1 MQDARTRLSAILWV
15 CALAVFLFLSPSDS
29 SAQMPQC
36 GYDRVAPSLDH
47 ARFSFRTANYVCAEL
62 ELRDLLSIDTVDL
75 KQKADAHVLLAAV
88 YYAMLAGKN
97 QQRDKALEQF
107 SAAFQAYRDWKGE
120 LDIKSEDFQALM
132 DEAKRRIEA
141 QSAPPTGES
150 PVITEPEPQPTLT
163 PTQAQGCPKST
174 AAWVSTGVFVAST
187 AFLVYGMSNAGSKW
201 SDYED
206 DPAHPQDMYDSYES
220 AVSTRN
226 VAGIITTAS
235 GLVTTYLWVKYL
247 SGRSDCGEGK
257 QEFGVRNG
265 FDIKPTRTGLALTY
279 SF

>member
-1 MQDARTRLSAILWV
+1 MQDARTRLSVIIWV
-15 CALAVFLFLSPSDS
+15 CALAVSLFLSPSDS

-36 GYDRVAPSLDH
+36 GYDRAVPSLDH

-62 ELRDLLSIDTVDL
+62 ELRDLLSIDTLDL

-88 YYAMLAGKN
+88 YYAMLSGKN

-107 SAAFQAYRDWKGE
+107 SAAFKAYRDWKGE

-150 PVITEPEPQPTLT
+150 PVTSEPAPQPTLT
-163 PTQAQGCPKST
+163 PTQAAKCPKST

-187 AFLVYGMSNAGSKW
+187 AFFIYGTTNAGGKW

-206 DPAHPQDMYDSYES
+206 NPAHPQDVYDSYKS

-235 GLVTTYLWVKYL
+235 GIVTTYLWVKYL
-247 SGRSDCGEGK
+247 SGRSGCKEGN
-257 QEFGVRNG
+257 QEYGVRNG
-265 FDIKPTRTGLALTY
+265 LQVKPTRTGIALTY